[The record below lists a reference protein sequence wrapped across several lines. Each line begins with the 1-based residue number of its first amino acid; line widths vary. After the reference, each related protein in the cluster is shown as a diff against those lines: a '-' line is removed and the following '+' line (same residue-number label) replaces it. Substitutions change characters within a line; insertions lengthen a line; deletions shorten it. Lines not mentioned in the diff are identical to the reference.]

1 MNFKKE
7 KSNKDQVIKETKE
20 TKDIEGNEGNEIS
33 KELYDSIVDVR
44 FIL

>member
-7 KSNKDQVIKETKE
+7 KSNKDQVIKE